1 MPSSSAVFRYLSKFH
16 DEEEETKREPH
27 RAFIPSATDALGGL
41 RRVNS
46 EMVGFRQRH
55 ARHTR
60 ATLDID
66 STLVETHKQEVFYSY
81 KKRKAYQPL
90 STYWAEADQIVHFV
104 FENGVYEVTGGQKTP
119 GAGTVDFAAMARAA
133 GYRSAHTF
141 DDAGEFERAAASIV
155 GEEGPVLVDL
165 RVKTTYERSKRAPDG
180 YLGMPVLMARPSRIR
195 LASPPPLSNLP
206 RAAYLGQCLG
216 THSV

>member
-46 EMVGFRQRH
+46 EMVGFCQRH

-60 ATLDID
+60 ATLDMD
-66 STLVETHKQEVFYSY
+66 STLVETHKQRVFYSY

-141 DDAGEFERAAASIV
+141 NDAGEFERAAASIV
-155 GEEGPVLVDL
+155 AEEGPVLVDL

-180 YLGMPVLMARPSRIR
+180 YLGMPILMARLS
-195 LASPPPLSNLP
+195 ASD
-206 RAAYLGQCLG
+206 
-216 THSV
+216 

>member
-46 EMVGFRQRH
+46 EMVGFCQRH

-60 ATLDID
+60 ATLDMD
-66 STLVETHKQEVFYSY
+66 STLVETHKQRVFYSY

-104 FENGVYEVTGGQKTP
+104 FENGVYEVTGGQKP
-119 GAGTVDFAAMARAA
+119 
-133 GYRSAHTF
+133 
-141 DDAGEFERAAASIV
+141 
-155 GEEGPVLVDL
+155 
-165 RVKTTYERSKRAPDG
+165 RAPAQWTLPLWPG
-180 YLGMPVLMARPSRIR
+180 PPAIGRPTP
-195 LASPPPLSNLP
+195 LTTPASLSERP
-206 RAAYLGQCLG
+206 RASLRRMGRCWLI
-216 THSV
+216 